1 MIVCNVYAI
10 FFFQF
15 CHRKN
20 TYYRILVVVVVDIKT
35 FSTLFIFM
43 SYTEVQWKNEK
54 LNYWHWPKKRIVE
67 NVDKGMLFYEYYVS
81 LIFVTFDRFVCFCL
95 FVVLCPTGEYFT
107 YMETSTL
114 LAKSCKCWP
123 ILGSHGH
130 WAMRIR
136 YRSTHNALAFWAPE
150 AVHPTETY
158 LWLLYSITGILI
170 KIVLFCRLCKPI
182 PL

>member
-1 MIVCNVYAI
+1 MQCLCN

-15 CHRKN
+15 CHIEK
-20 TYYRILVVVVVDIKT
+20 ILIIVFLCLLLISKHLVICL
-35 FSTLFIFM
+35 FSCLTLKF
-43 SYTEVQWKNEK
+43 SEKWKVK
-54 LNYWHWPKKRIVE
+54 LLTLAKKKKIVE
-67 NVDKGMLFYEYYVS
+67 NVDKGMLFYEYYVW

-107 YMETSTL
+107 YMETSPL

-136 YRSTHNALAFWAPE
+136 YRSNPHALAFWTPA
-150 AVHPTETY
+150 AVHPTDKY
-158 LWLLYSITGILI
+158 FSILYSITGILI
-170 KIVLFCRLCKPI
+170 KIVLFRCLCKPVSYW
-182 PL
+182 